1 MYHWD
6 WSVIVQF
13 WPLFVAGLIKT
24 VEVVTLT
31 MATALVTGLLVAI
44 ALTSKHVVLRQLA
57 RWYVEVFRN
66 VPLLL
71 QLYIMYR
78 ATPLDSFWAGYVALT
93 LNLTAFLAEV
103 YRSGL
108 TSIGKGQWEGAQ
120 SLGMKEGQVL
130 RRIVIPQAVR
140 RVVPP
145 LGTFWV
151 SLFRDSAMVA
161 YIGVAELTHAALQVS
176 IQTYRPFE
184 AFTALAVAY
193 MVLTYP
199 QARLVSWLHEK
210 FRVEE

>member
-44 ALTSKHVVLRQLA
+44 ARTSKHVVLRQLA
-57 RWYVEVFRN
+57 RWYIEVFRN

-120 SLGMKEGQVL
+120 SLGMKEGHVL
-130 RRIVIPQAVR
+130 RRIIIPQAVR

-199 QARLVSWLHEK
+199 QARLVAWLHEK